1 MRKIRPL
8 LVVIVLAVL
17 VMPSAGWAA
26 PAGGGSVD
34 QVFRWI
40 EAVWSAVW
48 GDNGI
53 CIDPL
58 GQCGA
63 TPAPQVGCEIDP
75 NGNCS
80 PGERAENGI
89 CIDPFGRP
97 TTCGGGPA
105 TQGGCWIDPN
115 GSPVC
120 VPGST

>member
-17 VMPSAGWAA
+17 VIPSAGWAA

-53 CIDPL
+53 CIDPD
-58 GQCGA
+58 
-63 TPAPQVGCEIDP
+63 GCSGGGETQAGPEIDP
-75 NGNCS
+75 NGART
-80 PGERAENGI
+80 PGGAANGI
-89 CIDPFGRP
+89 CVDPNGRP